1 MDEKFKFAES
11 VEIEK
16 RSREVQLLV
25 NIVEP
30 DPEYQPFF
38 LSDDSNFYDVSG
50 KDGSEIEADVRHYFK
65 GDLPGKLGMPLW
77 QFIDLVK
84 QRYPGWPDDWPLEH

>member
-1 MDEKFKFAES
+1 MDDKFQIAES

-38 LSDDSNFYDVSG
+38 ISDESSLYDVSG
-50 KDGSEIEADVRHYFK
+50 KDESEIEADIKHYFK
-65 GDLPGKLGMPLW
+65 GDLPGNFGMPIW
-77 QFIDLVK
+77 QFIDLIK
-84 QRYPGWPDDWPLEH
+84 QRYPGWPDNWPPEH